1 MARWLPLAFCACALS
16 ALGFAAVSCGGS
28 SGAKTISGTPGTT
41 ATASGSGTAA
51 NTTPDDPK
59 AAPILKAPASL
70 YSINLDDLGTAF
82 FTDISQTYVL
92 TLDSYAAAQG
102 AFSSATEGKKDLTDW
117 GYLGGYETAYIPEG
131 RETAVLQGQYY
142 ITIESHLFKSE
153 AGAKQAYDYFNAK
166 LKSSVSTLVSGPQVG
181 NESAVWKL
189 VSGTI
194 PTSTTPAAYHRLIF
208 RRGNLVSIVLTFG
221 ADPFMTTQPV
231 HDLAVI
237 VDQKALGKKAVV
249 EPTPTSNFT
258 PNPADAPTPAGT
270 SATGAGH

>member
-1 MARWLPLAFCACALS
+1 
-16 ALGFAAVSCGGS
+16 V
-28 SGAKTISGTPGTT
+28 GTT
-41 ATASGSGTAA
+41 GTAA
-51 NTTPDDPK
+51 AGSSASANATPDDPN
-59 AAPILKAPASL
+59 AAPVLKAPASL

-92 TLDSYAAAQG
+92 TVDNYSTSKAFGSAA
-102 AFSSATEGKKDLTDW
+102 EGKKDLTDW

-142 ITIESHLFKSE
+142 ITIESHLFKTSD
-153 AGAKQAYDYFNAK
+153 GAKQAYDYFNSK
-166 LKSSVSTLVSGPQVG
+166 LKASVSTLVSGPQVG
-181 NESAVWKL
+181 NESAIWKL

-208 RRGNLVSIVLTFG
+208 RRGNLVSVVLTSG

-237 VDQKALGKKAVV
+237 VDQKALGKKAVI
-249 EPTPTSNFT
+249 EPTPTGNFT
-258 PNPADAPTPAGT
+258 PNPADATTPTASPAKQ
-270 SATGAGH
+270 